1 MEKHAAADLDDLTG
15 FLARPTG
22 LLLRSSGEGAHLVEQ
37 AVADGA
43 RAFGGSVPC
52 CWYRRRPHSRPP
64 RRTAALAPSPCTGG
78 LPPRPGRRA
87 ETAAR
92 RAAGGRIGIAE
103 AIRRPAAIEA
113 APTPYPWWPKF
124 LGMCCSRWASPR

>member
-1 MEKHAAADLDDLTG
+1 MEKHAAADLDDLTA

-22 LLLRSSGEGAHLVEQ
+22 PLLRSSGEGAHLAEQ
-37 AVADGA
+37 ALSDGA
-43 RAFGGSVPC
+43 RAFGGSVSLLLVPEV
-52 CWYRRRPHSRPP
+52 
-64 RRTAALAPSPCTGG
+64 TAADGRTRTVTVHGSPGG

-113 APTPYPWWPKF
+113 APTPYPWWLKF
-124 LGMCCSRWASPR
+124 LGTCCSRWASPR